1 MNAPIRPMPKP
12 PSPERLRR
20 FTGHAPR
27 RGAAESRLRHVAV
40 AVAKRLLPLAALALL
55 ALVALWPEWER
66 QDASHWAAM
75 THGLAPQSGRLSEL
89 RYNGVDED
97 NRPFTVTATTAQQ
110 VSADQIDLVDPK
122 GDISLPGQGWLFGE
136 AKRGVYR
143 PHSNQL
149 DLSGQVTLYRD
160 DGLTLVTHAAT
171 LDLKAGA
178 AAGAQKVHAEGPF
191 GQLDAQ
197 GFAVT
202 GKGTEVQFS
211 GPGRLVLNGT
221 RR

>member
-1 MNAPIRPMPKP
+1 MNAPTLPAPKP
-12 PSPERLRR
+12 PPFGRMRR
-20 FTGHAPR
+20 FTGLSAR
-27 RGAAESRLRHVAV
+27 RAAGVSGRRHVAV
-40 AVAKRLLPLAALALL
+40 AVAKRLLPLLALALL
-55 ALVALWPEWER
+55 ALVALWPELEH
-66 QDASHWAAM
+66 QDASRWAAL

-89 RYNGVDED
+89 RYNGVDQD
-97 NRPFTVTATTAQQ
+97 DRPFTITATTAQQ
-110 VSADQIDLVDPK
+110 VSPDRVDLVNPK
-122 GDISLPGQGWLFGE
+122 GDISLSAQSWLLGE
-136 AKRGVYR
+136 ATRGVYR

-149 DLSGQVTLYRD
+149 DLAGDVTLYRD

-178 AAGAQKVHAEGPF
+178 ATGAQKVHAEGPF

-202 GKGTEVQFS
+202 DRGAVVQFS
-211 GPGRLVLNGT
+211 GPGRLLLNGS